1 MSSYISDRVKEASSH
16 QGLIVAVAAAAVL
29 FGGLSLTKV
38 VLYGALVWG
47 VWSMMKRDQI
57 MAELETEVKLLK
69 KELQDQAKIHDRL
82 DVAIEKLTDVSN
94 SIHRMLAVHEEKIA
108 RQEEAI
114 FEAEQ
119 KIEVRRSEL
128 LIKIDELHSRVTTNT
143 KEIMTAAAAQHQQ
156 QNKEIQ
162 KMRDELISR
171 VGVLEKWRHVLIGG
185 SIVIGFMLHKFV
197 NFGS

>member
-1 MSSYISDRVKEASSH
+1 
-16 QGLIVAVAAAAVL
+16 
-29 FGGLSLTKV
+29 
-38 VLYGALVWG
+38 
-47 VWSMMKRDQI
+47 

-114 FEAEQ
+114 FSAEEQ
-119 KIEVRRSEL
+119 IEVRRSEL
-128 LIKIDELHSRVTTNT
+128 SRQIDELHSRITTNT
-143 KEIMTAAAAQHQQ
+143 KDIMSAAATQHQQ

-162 KMRDELISR
+162 KIKDELISR
-171 VGVLEKWRHVLIGG
+171 LWAKLPLSSVSVIRLDVGSSVFWSLLSSAIASPKLKVP
-185 SIVIGFMLHKFV
+185 S
-197 NFGS
+197 

>member
-1 MSSYISDRVKEASSH
+1 M
-16 QGLIVAVAAAAVL
+16 GC
-29 FGGLSLTKV
+29 
-38 VLYGALVWG
+38 LVNDE
-47 VWSMMKRDQI
+47 KYLI

-143 KEIMTAAAAQHQQ
+143 KEIMTAASAQHQQ

-162 KMRDELISR
+162 RMRDELISR

-185 SIVIGFMLHKFV
+185 SIVVGFMLHKFM

>member
-1 MSSYISDRVKEASSH
+1 MVYVEER
-16 QGLIVAVAAAAVL
+16 L
-29 FGGLSLTKV
+29 
-38 VLYGALVWG
+38 
-47 VWSMMKRDQI
+47 I

-69 KELQDQAKIHDRL
+69 KEVQDQAKIHDRL

-128 LIKIDELHSRVTTNT
+128 LVKIDELHSRVTTNT
-143 KEIMTAAAAQHQQ
+143 KEIMTAASAQHIT

-171 VGVLEKWRHVLIGG
+171 VGVLEKWRHVLIGS
-185 SIVIGFMLHKFV
+185 SIVVGFMLHKFV
-197 NFGS
+197 DFST